1 MSQNTGPISTALAN
15 RYKIVSH
22 LGEGGMATVYLAED
36 LEHER
41 KVAVKVLRSELA
53 AVIGADRFL
62 HEIKLTAAL
71 QHPNI
76 LALCLA
82 ALLLWSAAACGGQG
96 VDRVP
101 ATEQSAEG
109 PIDSAG
115 ENAMPDS
122 AIITAQEELTPTV
135 MALSGVTGTAV
146 GLCGDAVCIKVYLA
160 SSDTAVTAQIPATY
174 RGFVVDVEVSGEFR
188 ARGTGN

>member
-76 LALCLA
+76 LALYDSGA
-82 ALLLWSAAACGGQG
+82 ADNFLYYVMPYVEGESLR
-96 VDRVP
+96 DRLSREIQLPV
-101 ATEQSAEG
+101 A
-109 PIDSAG
+109 D
-115 ENAMPDS
+115 
-122 AIITAQEELTPTV
+122 TV
-135 MALSGVTGTAV
+135 R
-146 GLCGDAVCIKVYLA
+146 A
-160 SSDTAVTAQIPATY
+160 SL
-174 RGFVVDVEVSGEFR
+174 FR
-188 ARGTGN
+188 